1 MELVIFINLTLLVMI
16 AFFLQSKRLHIL
28 ENIFLYMMLV
38 FFLTGY
44 MGILYV
50 NVGSW
55 KVSSSIDLFIIFRL
69 YEFIMSPLL
78 YLAFFNLFEK
88 MDTKMKK
95 FIVFI
100 AFVAI
105 ISSAQFLLV
114 KWEVITFMDW
124 HIILS
129 SITIVMM
136 ILVMYVALLLF
147 RKVLRREGIRE

>member
-1 MELVIFINLTLLVMI
+1 ML
-16 AFFLQSKRLHIL
+16 
-28 ENIFLYMMLV
+28 LV

-50 NVGSW
+50 NVGAW

-88 MDTKMKK
+88 MGTKMKK
-95 FIVFI
+95 LIVFI

-124 HIILS
+124 HIKIGRAS
-129 SITIVMM
+129 C
-136 ILVMYVALLLF
+136 
-147 RKVLRREGIRE
+147 REGVWL

>member
-1 MELVIFINLTLLVMI
+1 MI

-28 ENIFLYMMLV
+28 ENIFLYMLLV

-50 NVGSW
+50 NVGAW

-88 MDTKMKK
+88 MGTKMKK
-95 FIVFI
+95 LIVFI
-100 AFVAI
+100 ASVAI
-105 ISSAQFLLV
+105 IASVQFLLV
-114 KWEVITFMDW
+114 QWEVITFMDC

-129 SITIVMM
+129 KIGRAHV
-136 ILVMYVALLLF
+136 
-147 RKVLRREGIRE
+147 